1 MKYNIFRVMSNFS
14 DLPRLGGERPI
25 MRVEEDLRSIIR
37 NLNTL
42 ITDIQTIKSDMTE
55 IKRCVKACE
64 AAEREKDISKGWWY
78 N

>member
-1 MKYNIFRVMSNFS
+1 MSNFN
-14 DLPRLGGERPI
+14 DLPRLAGVTLPLGGERPI